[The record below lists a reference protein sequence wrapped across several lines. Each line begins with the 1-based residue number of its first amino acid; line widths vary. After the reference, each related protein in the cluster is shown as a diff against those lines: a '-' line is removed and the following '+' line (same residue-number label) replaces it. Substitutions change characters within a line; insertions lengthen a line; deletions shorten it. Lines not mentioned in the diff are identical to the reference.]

1 MKGKKGLM
9 DILIKKKGRVKDEGI
24 GKGKPS
30 IAEVIGMKRKKS
42 KCKSCGGKGCSKCSG
57 KKGY

>member
-1 MKGKKGLM
+1 MKGLM
-9 DILIKKKGRVKDEGI
+9 DVLIKKKGRVKDEGVK
-24 GKGKPS
+24 KGKPS

-42 KCKSCGGKGCSKCSG
+42 KCKSCGGKGCPKCSS